1 MSKQKFFSML
11 ASEVDRLDKTGSAKR
26 GERVIDGFEGS
37 AAMIDGAKYLVFN
50 SNDYLGLRHLEE
62 LKVAEKEATE
72 KFGTGPGAVRF
83 ISGTL
88 EPHKDLEASI
98 AKFHGRGD
106 AIVFSSAFAANTAAL
121 FSLIKPQ
128 SRDSLLNPKVLVLS
142 DELNHRSIIDGIRLA
157 NLDRSQKQVFAHL
170 DHKDLESKLKT
181 GVGQFD
187 RVIVATDGVFSMLGE
202 TQKLTD
208 LQLVIDKY
216 DDLYPEGVI
225 TFVDDCHGIGAIGET
240 GRGVEE
246 LEGVKADVLVGTL
259 GKAFGCDGGYVT
271 GSRELVDYLR
281 ESAATYIYSN
291 SISPGTAA
299 AAKAAIELV
308 SSGKGQDLLLELKDR
323 IELFK
328 KLAKENKIELAAD
341 SIHPVQPVLVG
352 DTKKANELSEFL
364 FENCILATK
373 IAYPVVA
380 KGRDEIRV
388 QISAS
393 HSKDEIEKLIEVLTR
408 FGD

>member
-187 RVIVATDGVFSMLGE
+187 RGIVATDGVFSMLGE

-208 LQLVIDKY
+208 LQLVISMMICI
-216 DDLYPEGVI
+216 P
-225 TFVDDCHGIGAIGET
+225 
-240 GRGVEE
+240 
-246 LEGVKADVLVGTL
+246 
-259 GKAFGCDGGYVT
+259 
-271 GSRELVDYLR
+271 RE
-281 ESAATYIYSN
+281 
-291 SISPGTAA
+291 
-299 AAKAAIELV
+299 
-308 SSGKGQDLLLELKDR
+308 
-323 IELFK
+323 
-328 KLAKENKIELAAD
+328 
-341 SIHPVQPVLVG
+341 
-352 DTKKANELSEFL
+352 
-364 FENCILATK
+364 
-373 IAYPVVA
+373 
-380 KGRDEIRV
+380 
-388 QISAS
+388 
-393 HSKDEIEKLIEVLTR
+393 
-408 FGD
+408 